1 MKVNSNQQADLLGLG
16 ALDQDISRAKAAI
29 NDLASGKSLINL
41 RDQQRQLASALI
53 DARNALDS
61 VELELA
67 RAEADLGLVEQRI
80 AKDTQ
85 RLSQTSSAKDAQG
98 ITHELEALAKRKSDL
113 EDLELAIMERK
124 DELKTAFDAVAGQ
137 KEQLDQSLTGQESQ
151 IETELM
157 KLRSGLDLQSQARA
171 KQAALL
177 PSELVELYE
186 KKASR
191 SVAVGRLMNRECGA
205 CRITI
210 GATALAEITALP
222 ADEFATCPECQA
234 FLVR

>member
-98 ITHELEALAKRKSDL
+98 ITHELEVLAKRKSDL

>member
-113 EDLELAIMERK
+113 EDLELAIMERR
-124 DELKTAFDAVAGQ
+124 DDLKTAFDAVAGQ

-157 KLRSGLDLQSQARA
+157 KLRSGLDLQTQARA

>member
-1 MKVNSNQQADLLGLG
+1 MKANLNQQADLLALG
-16 ALDQDISRAKAAI
+16 ALDQEIIRAKAAI
-29 NDLASGKSLINL
+29 NDLASGKSLSDL

-53 DARNALDS
+53 DSRNALDS
-61 VELELA
+61 VELELV
-67 RAEADLGLVEQRI
+67 RAETDLELVEQRI
-80 AKDTQ
+80 AKDNQ

-113 EDLELAIMERK
+113 EDLELAIMERR
-124 DELKTAFDAVAGQ
+124 DELKSAFESVASQ
-137 KEQLDQSLTGQESQ
+137 KQQLDQSLSNQEAQ

-157 KLRSGLDLQSQARA
+157 KLRSGLDLQSAARA
-171 KQAALL
+171 KQSAML
-177 PSELVELYE
+177 PAELVELYE

-191 SVAVGRLMNRECGA
+191 GIAVGRLLNRECGA

-210 GATALAEITALP
+210 GATALAELTALP
-222 ADEFATCPECQA
+222 ADEFANCPDCQA

>member
-157 KLRSGLDLQSQARA
+157 KLRSGLDLQTQARA

>member
-1 MKVNSNQQADLLGLG
+1 MKVNSNQQADLLDLG

-157 KLRSGLDLQSQARA
+157 KLRSGLDLQTQARA

>member
-16 ALDQDISRAKAAI
+16 ALDQEISRAKAAI

-113 EDLELAIMERK
+113 EDLELAIMERR
-124 DELKTAFDAVAGQ
+124 DDLKTAFDAVAGQ

-157 KLRSGLDLQSQARA
+157 KLRSGLDLQTQARA

>member
-157 KLRSGLDLQSQARA
+157 KLRSGLELQTQARA

>member
-1 MKVNSNQQADLLGLG
+1 MKANLNQQADLLALG
-16 ALDQDISRAKAAI
+16 ALDQEIIRAKAAI
-29 NDLASGKSLINL
+29 NDLASGKSLSDL

-53 DARNALDS
+53 DSRNALDS
-61 VELELA
+61 VELELG
-67 RAEADLGLVEQRI
+67 RAETDLELVEQRI
-80 AKDTQ
+80 AKDNQ

-113 EDLELAIMERK
+113 EDLELAIMERR
-124 DELKTAFDAVAGQ
+124 DDLKTAFDAVAGQ

-151 IETELM
+151 LETELM
-157 KLRSGLDLQSQARA
+157 KLRSGLDLQTQARA

>member
-1 MKVNSNQQADLLGLG
+1 MKANLNQQADLLALG
-16 ALDQDISRAKAAI
+16 TLNQEISRAKSAI
-29 NDLASGKSLINL
+29 NDLASGKALGDL

-61 VELELA
+61 VELELG
-67 RAEADLGLVEQRI
+67 RAETDLELVEQRI
-80 AKDTQ
+80 AKDNQ
-85 RLSQTSSAKDAQG
+85 RLTQTSSAKDAQG

-113 EDLELAIMERK
+113 EDLELTIMERK
-124 DELKTAFDAVAGQ
+124 DQLQSAFDDVAAQ
-137 KEQLDQSLTGQESQ
+137 KQQLDQSLSSQESQ
-151 IETELM
+151 IESELM
-157 KLRSGLDLQSQARA
+157 KLRSGLDLQSAARA
-171 KQAALL
+171 KQAAVL
-177 PSELVELYE
+177 PGELVELYE

-191 SVAVGRLMNRECGA
+191 GIAVGRLLNRECGA

-222 ADEFATCPECQA
+222 ADDFATCPECQA